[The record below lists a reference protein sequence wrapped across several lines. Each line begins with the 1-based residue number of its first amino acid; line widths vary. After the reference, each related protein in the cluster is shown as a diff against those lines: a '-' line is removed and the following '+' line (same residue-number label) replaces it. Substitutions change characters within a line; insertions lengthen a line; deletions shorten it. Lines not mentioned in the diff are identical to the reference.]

1 LSFDCL
7 PKKGETEMV
16 KQTNNNIAREFDKL
30 SDSELLAVT
39 EYISQLL
46 SRRLPIPTENQFND
60 DLIASLSDRREN
72 QRARQVVEWERIR
85 RRNVPRAA

>member
-1 LSFDCL
+1 
-7 PKKGETEMV
+7 MV
-16 KQTNNNIAREFDKL
+16 NKINSKIVRDIDKL
-30 SDSELLAVT
+30 NENETLAVH

-46 SRRLPIPTENQFND
+46 SRRHSVPTTTTATSAENQFND

-72 QRARQVVEWERIR
+72 RRAQQVVEWERTR